1 MPRQDG
7 HSVKRFYQA
16 ATICL
21 LTAFLASIVVY
32 ATADLRI
39 NTSPSVPCGVY
50 RLTHGTPRIGD
61 IISFTP
67 PESAVFKMALK
78 RGYFFGQIMKRVAA
92 TSGDRVAVQESGVSV
107 NGTLWPNSAPQTND
121 PKGRSLPVLRFS
133 ETLNSEMLLLM
144 SDADRLGFDARYFGL
159 ISRHN
164 ISGVAV
170 PVFTW

>member
-1 MPRQDG
+1 MPRQI
-7 HSVKRFYQA
+7 F
-16 ATICL
+16 
-21 LTAFLASIVVY
+21 
-32 ATADLRI
+32 I
-39 NTSPSVPCGVY
+39 NTSPSVPVGVFY

-92 TSGDRVAVQESGVSV
+92 KPGDQVAVDKNGVSV
-107 NGTLWPNSAPQTND
+107 YGRLLPNSAPQTND
-121 PKGRSLPVLRFS
+121 PEGRSLPILRFS
-133 ETLNSEMLLLM
+133 KTLNSERLLLM

>member
-1 MPRQDG
+1 
-7 HSVKRFYQA
+7 VKRFYQA
-16 ATICL
+16 ATLCL
-21 LTAFLASIVVY
+21 LTAFLASIVVC
-32 ATADLRI
+32 AAADLRI
-39 NTSPSVPCGVY
+39 NTSPSIPCGVY

-67 PESAVFKMALK
+67 PKSAVFKMALK

-92 TSGDRVAVQESGVSV
+92 TNGDRVAVDEGGVSV

-121 PKGRSLPVLRFS
+121 PEGRSLPVLRFS
-133 ETLNSEMLLLM
+133 ETLNSERLLLM

-159 ISRHN
+159 ISRHI